1 MSPSSRPRRA
11 SIGEVVDLTKRY
23 ALQEIVGPL
32 RNIGRQVGIGL
43 AGALLLGIGMLTL
56 LVGLLRLLQTET
68 GDVFDG
74 NWSFVPYVIVLIVT
88 IALMAIVATR
98 IQKHGLTPREPRQ

>member
-32 RNIGRQVGIGL
+32 RNVGRWVGMGL
-43 AGALLLGIGMLTL
+43 AGAVLLGIGTLTL
-56 LVGLLRLLQTET
+56 LIGLLRLLQTEA

-74 NWSFVPYVIVLIVT
+74 NWSFVPYVIVLVVT
-88 IALMAIVATR
+88 VAIMAIVASR
-98 IQKHGLTPREPRQ
+98 IKKHGLTPREPKP

>member
-1 MSPSSRPRRA
+1 MSPSSRSRRA
-11 SIGEVVDLTKRY
+11 SLGEVVDLTKRY

-32 RNIGRQVGIGL
+32 RNVGRWVGMGL
-43 AGALLLGIGMLTL
+43 AGAVLLGIGMLTL

-74 NWSFVPYVIVLIVT
+74 NWSFVPYVIVLVLT
-88 IALMAIVATR
+88 IALMAIIASR
-98 IQKHGLTPREPRQ
+98 IQKHGLSSRESRR